1 MSRTKLLLD
10 LADSIRAV
18 ADNLETIVKT
28 LADDDPLPDSGTA
41 PPPAAA
47 SSITP
52 EPASQ
57 SQAES
62 APTLD
67 LPTLRAF
74 TADRAKTK
82 EQKAQVK
89 ALLAMHGVNRLPEL
103 PEAEYAAFKKEVEAI
118 A

>member
-28 LADDDPLPDSGTA
+28 LAEDDPLPDPGTA
-41 PPPAAA
+41 PTAVAVPSVSPDSA
-47 SSITP
+47 SKN
-52 EPASQ
+52 
-57 SQAES
+57 QAE
-62 APTLD
+62 ATPTLD

-74 TADRAKTK
+74 TADKAKTK

-89 ALLAMHGVNRLPEL
+89 ALLAKHGVNRLPEL

>member
-10 LADSIRAV
+10 LADSIRVV
-18 ADNLETIVKT
+18 AENLETIVKT
-28 LADDDPLPDSGTA
+28 LAEDDPLPDPGNAPSPAAVSSVSPEPSPQAQAEAA
-41 PPPAAA
+41 PP
-47 SSITP
+47 
-52 EPASQ
+52 
-57 SQAES
+57 
-62 APTLD
+62 LD

-74 TADRAKTK
+74 TADKAKTK

-89 ALLAMHGVNRLPEL
+89 ALLAKHGVNRLPEL

>member
-18 ADNLETIVKT
+18 AENLETIVKA
-28 LADDDPLPDSGTA
+28 LAEDDPLPTPDTA
-41 PPPAAA
+41 PTAAPVPSISPKSSPQAQADEAAA
-47 SSITP
+47 
-52 EPASQ
+52 
-57 SQAES
+57 
-62 APTLD
+62 LD

-89 ALLAMHGVNRLPEL
+89 ALLAKHGVNRLPEL
-103 PEAEYAAFKKEVEAI
+103 PEAEYAAFKKEVEVI

>member
-18 ADNLETIVKT
+18 AENLETIVKT
-28 LADDDPLPDSGTA
+28 LAEDDPLPAPDTA
-41 PPPAAA
+41 PTAAPVPSSSPQAQADEAAA
-47 SSITP
+47 
-52 EPASQ
+52 
-57 SQAES
+57 
-62 APTLD
+62 LD

-74 TADRAKTK
+74 TADKAKTK

-89 ALLAMHGVNRLPEL
+89 ALLAKHGVNRLPEL

>member
-18 ADNLETIVKT
+18 ADNLESIVKT
-28 LADDDPLPDSGTA
+28 LADDDPLPDPGTA
-41 PPPAAA
+41 TTPVAAPSV
-47 SSITP
+47 SS

-57 SQAES
+57 NLAEA
-62 APTLD
+62 APALD

-74 TADRAKTK
+74 TADKAKTK

-89 ALLAMHGVNRLPEL
+89 ALLAKHGVNRLPEL
-103 PEAEYAAFKKEVEAI
+103 PEAEYATFKKEVEAI

>member
-28 LADDDPLPDSGTA
+28 LTDDDPLPDPGTA
-41 PPPAAA
+41 PTAVAVPSVSPD
-47 SSITP
+47 S
-52 EPASQ
+52 ASQ
-57 SQAES
+57 NQAE
-62 APTLD
+62 ATPTLD

-74 TADRAKTK
+74 TADKAKTK

-89 ALLAMHGVNRLPEL
+89 ALLAKHGVSRLPEL

>member
-10 LADSIRAV
+10 LVDSIRVV
-18 ADNLETIVKT
+18 AYNLEAIVKT
-28 LADDDPLPDSGTA
+28 LAEDDPLPDPGPA
-41 PPPAAA
+41 AIPAAA
-47 SSITP
+47 PSVSS
-52 EPASQ
+52 EPMPQ
-57 SQAES
+57 NQAE
-62 APTLD
+62 ATPTLD

-89 ALLAMHGVNRLPEL
+89 ALLAKHGVNRLPEL
-103 PEAEYAAFKKEVEAI
+103 PEAEYTVFKKEVEAI